1 MSCVLKFQ
9 IISKSFRG
17 IEVHPD
23 QVIIG
28 AGSEY
33 LTGLII
39 QLLGR
44 NLVYGIENPGYTK
57 IFKIF
62 NSHCLKILPIPM
74 DELGAECGFIKIPKQ
89 TPYTLTPSHHFPLG
103 TAMPVSRRTEIL
115 NWAYSSPN
123 RYIIED
129 DYDSEFRF
137 SGKPVPAMKKS

>member
-1 MSCVLKFQ
+1 MVDTGLFPFSTWAKLSRETLSEQSPELLSACDSRGIYELRLE
-9 IISKSFRG
+9 ISDYLKSFRG

-74 DELGAECGFIKIPKQ
+74 ERIGCWK
-89 TPYTLTPSHHFPLG
+89 
-103 TAMPVSRRTEIL
+103 V
-115 NWAYSSPN
+115 
-123 RYIIED
+123 
-129 DYDSEFRF
+129 EF
-137 SGKPVPAMKKS
+137 